1 MSDAE
6 TYIDPGGDFGSE
18 SVGPYKLLQP
28 LGEGGMGSVYMAE
41 QFEPVRRRV
50 ALKVIKAGMDS
61 RQIIAR
67 FEAERQALAM
77 MDHQNIARV
86 LDAGTTEDERPY
98 FVMELVQGIPITD
111 YCDQNQLTLQDR
123 LKLLIPVCHAIQH
136 AHQKGI
142 IHRDIKPSNILVTLY
157 DGAPV
162 PKVIDFGL
170 AKALQQRLTERTMFT
185 QFGQVVGTLEY
196 MSPEQA
202 EMNALDVDTRTD
214 VYSLGVLMYELL
226 TGSTPLQ
233 RQTVRE
239 RAFDQ
244 VLRIIREDD
253 PPTPSSRLSE
263 SGDRLPG
270 ISRHRRL
277 DPRRLSQSLR
287 GDLDWI
293 AMKSLE
299 KDRSR
304 RYGSCSDL
312 ADDVERFLNNEPI
325 EARPPSASY
334 RMQKFLRKHLMAVVV
349 AAAFVC
355 VLVATTAFSISQAIS
370 AAESER
376 EALDAQC
383 ELEEALT
390 LSKELELQA
399 IESAQKARLES
410 MEGSVAIEVF
420 REVLIGLL
428 KPAAEEE
435 AVAEAEQESTWNALR
450 QTIDSSPRLSRGL
463 ADTIKLVKPMSTTLA
478 ASSAVADVAGNLSM
492 LDQVEDNLQLFLN
505 QDISA
510 PIPASAPN
518 SMELEFEETL
528 KQGTNAVTLSVLTTV
543 ALVRTNFEEAR
554 DYAQKEVTIRKNLDS
569 ADWRLY
575 FAHAQLGDALFGLKK
590 LETARTEL
598 TLAWDGLSQYQD
610 QIPEVVRKRRLIH
623 VLEQLGSVC
632 QRLGDQTAAKTWQ
645 IELATLRSGE

>member
-1 MSDAE
+1 MSDAD
-6 TYIDPGGDFGSE
+6 TFIDPEADFGQE
-18 SVGPYKLLQP
+18 TVGPYKLLQP

-41 QFEPVRRRV
+41 QQEPVRRRV
-50 ALKVIKAGMDS
+50 ALKLIKAGMDS
-61 RQIIAR
+61 RQVIAR

-111 YCDQNQLTLQDR
+111 YCDRNQLTLQDR
-123 LKLLIPVCHAIQH
+123 LQLLIPVCHAIQH

-157 DGAPV
+157 DGVPV

-253 PPTPSSRLSE
+253 PPRPSSRLSE

-270 ISRHRRL
+270 ISKHRRL
-277 DPRRLSQSLR
+277 DPRRLSQTLK

-293 AMKSLE
+293 AMKALE

-304 RYGSCSDL
+304 RYGTCSDL
-312 ADDVERFLNNEPI
+312 ADDMQRFLAKEPI

-334 RMQKFLRKHLMAVVV
+334 RMQKFLRKHVMAVGV
-349 AAAFVC
+349 AAAFLC
-355 VLVATTAFSISQAIS
+355 VLVATTAISISQAIN
-370 AAESER
+370 AANSER
-376 EALDAQC
+376 DAIAARS
-383 ELEEALT
+383 EMEEALRQAQ
-390 LSKELELQA
+390 ELEKLAQA
-399 IESAQKARLES
+399 SARKARLES

-428 KPAAEEE
+428 QAEDRKQ
-435 AVAEAEQESTWNALR
+435 AKAEVVQEESTWQALR

-492 LDQVEDNLQLFLN
+492 LDQVEDNLQLFLSPESEAMLTGAGGVL
-505 QDISA
+505 DFDES
-510 PIPASAPN
+510 
-518 SMELEFEETL
+518 L

-543 ALVRTNFEEAR
+543 ALVRQNFEQAQ
-554 DYAQKEVTIRKNLDS
+554 DYARREIDIRKNIDS
-569 ADWRLY
+569 DDWRLF
-575 FAHAQLGDALFGLKK
+575 FAYAQRADASLG
-590 LETARTEL
+590 LEDRESARTDL
-598 TLAWDGLSQYQD
+598 TIAWNGLSQFRD
-610 QIPEVVRKRRLIH
+610 QIPEVVRQRRLAH
-623 VLEQLGSVC
+623 VLEQLSSTC
-632 QRLGDQTAAKTWQ
+632 QELGDQTAAKTWQ
-645 IELATLRSGE
+645 IELAKLRAGE